1 VTNLLDIQNIS
12 YSINSEKILRN
23 VSLKIQSNMMYQ
35 FIGGNG
41 AGKTTLL
48 KIILEIMPP
57 SKGKIFK
64 HQSFSKKY
72 IGHKI
77 PLKNYLTLD
86 ENLKI
91 YLNNFSE
98 TKLIDTLKKLNLYD
112 KRDTKF
118 SSLSYGQQRK
128 AALIPIFVETHE
140 MFLLDEPFSGL
151 DNAHIEIIKKEM
163 ISLVDNGKTVIF
175 TSHIPAELECET
187 LRL

>member
-1 VTNLLDIQNIS
+1 MTTLIDIQNIS

-23 VSLKIQSNMMYQ
+23 VSLKIQSKRMYQ

-48 KIILEIMPP
+48 KIILEIMAP
-57 SKGKIFK
+57 SKGNMIKY
-64 HQSFSKKY
+64 QSFSKKY

-98 TKLIDTLKKLNLYD
+98 TKLFDTLKKLNLYD
-112 KRDTKF
+112 KLDTKF

-151 DNAHIEIIKKEM
+151 DNVHTEIIKNEM
-163 ISLVDNGKTVIF
+163 INLVNVGKTVIF

-187 LRL
+187 LGL

>member
-1 VTNLLDIQNIS
+1 MKLCHL
-12 YSINSEKILRN
+12 
-23 VSLKIQSNMMYQ
+23 
-35 FIGGNG
+35 
-41 AGKTTLL
+41 A
-48 KIILEIMPP
+48 
-57 SKGKIFK
+57 
-64 HQSFSKKY
+64 KKY

-163 ISLVDNGKTVIF
+163 ISLVGDGKTVIF

>member
-1 VTNLLDIQNIS
+1 MV
-12 YSINSEKILRN
+12 
-23 VSLKIQSNMMYQ
+23 
-35 FIGGNG
+35 
-41 AGKTTLL
+41 
-48 KIILEIMPP
+48 
-57 SKGKIFK
+57 
-64 HQSFSKKY
+64 
-72 IGHKI
+72 
-77 PLKNYLTLD
+77 
-86 ENLKI
+86 
-91 YLNNFSE
+91 
-98 TKLIDTLKKLNLYD
+98 LKKLNLYD

-163 ISLVDNGKTVIF
+163 ISLVGDGKTVIF